1 MRLDEAKEILKKAGF
16 ILESSSFDKMNDKDL
31 IINYFAHWTGYESGG
46 KVTGCG
52 KENPVAGKIADILF
66 DRLGNRWLKIDDRL
80 SIAINKILDKFH
92 PIDGVPTDEDIRI
105 QAVEGWSLVLNYL
118 NKNLDKILDG
128 ASGKPIKKTFYN
140 NGVMISK

>member
-1 MRLDEAKEILKKAGF
+1 MELNEAIETLNRAGL
-16 ILESSSFDKMNDKDL
+16 IVESSSFDKMSDKDL
-31 IINYFAHWTGYESGG
+31 IINYFAHWTGYKSGG
-46 KVTGCG
+46 KVTGSG
-52 KENPVAGKIADILF
+52 KENPAAGKIAAVLF

-92 PIDGVPTDEDIRI
+92 PVEGLPTDEDIRI
-105 QAVEGWSLVLNYL
+105 QAVEGWPLVLKYL

-140 NGVMISK
+140 NGVMIGK

>member
-1 MRLDEAKEILKKAGF
+1 MKLDEAKEILNKAGF

-31 IINYFAHWTGYESGG
+31 IINYFAHWTGYKSGG
-46 KVTGCG
+46 KVTGSG
-52 KENPVAGKIADILF
+52 KENPAAGKIADILF

-105 QAVEGWSLVLNYL
+105 QAVEGWPLVLNYL

-140 NGVMISK
+140 NGVIISK